1 MNNKKTTGN
10 ILPSDA
16 ECEKKK
22 LFAFIDDLPGL
33 HEYDRLFIKMQVNY
47 LTAKAR
53 ENARRLMK

>member
-1 MNNKKTTGN
+1 MNNKKTMGN
-10 ILPSDA
+10 ILPPDA

-22 LFAFIDDLPGL
+22 LFDFIDDLPAL

-47 LTAKAR
+47 LIGAAR